1 MPLNQ
6 AFTILGPNS
15 YDHRKV
21 LGEGG
26 RVLDMVMMIMMTAMG
41 LVIIM
46 IMLVIIMMII
56 IMIIM
61 VLLVFEVTSPSGMPC
76 FGN

>member
-6 AFTILGPNS
+6 AFTILSPNS

-56 IMIIM
+56 MIIM
-61 VLLVFEVTSPSGMPC
+61 VLLVFEVTSPSGMSC